1 MYTYSVVSFDSLVLS
16 SGVRARCG
24 GSLEDFVFRLATSI
38 QMQTIVIAMTVSR
51 AAAEGAVIRRMNI
64 VFALFLSVRR
74 TGEEVIIGIKVD
86 TVTVELVIPVNVG

>member
-1 MYTYSVVSFDSLVLS
+1 MVCVLD
-16 SGVRARCG
+16 GGG

-51 AAAEGAVIRRMNI
+51 AAAEGAVIKRMSI
-64 VFALFLSVRR
+64 VVVLFLSAPR
-74 TGEEVIIGIKVD
+74 TGEVIIGKVD